1 MTDLNMSISK
11 ANSYILGTVLGID
24 GNPVADATV
33 YAWADDGRENHA
45 TTDGNGDFNV
55 TVSSGTIWHV
65 GAEAE
70 VDDNDTTSFYF
81 TDYETDVDLK
91 STNSKSGLQL
101 QLQAPTFELPEG
113 ASVTFDP
120 SKDFVTKLP
129 DGSEITILGGAANF
143 ASDVTEVR
151 LVITPT
157 AKGLSKSADEKP
169 ADYGYSL
176 ELFDNK
182 GKENGG

>member
-1 MTDLNMSISK
+1 MSVLSEGLREQGYLDASVVRVNLSANVTDLNMSISK
-11 ANSYILGTVLGID
+11 ANSFILGTVLGID
-24 GNPVADATV
+24 GNPMADATV

-45 TTDGNGDFNV
+45 TTNGNGDFNV

-91 STNSKSGLQL
+91 SSNSKSGLQL

-120 SKDFVTKLP
+120 TK
-129 DGSEITILGGAANF
+129 IL
-143 ASDVTEVR
+143 
-151 LVITPT
+151 
-157 AKGLSKSADEKP
+157 
-169 ADYGYSL
+169 
-176 ELFDNK
+176 
-182 GKENGG
+182 